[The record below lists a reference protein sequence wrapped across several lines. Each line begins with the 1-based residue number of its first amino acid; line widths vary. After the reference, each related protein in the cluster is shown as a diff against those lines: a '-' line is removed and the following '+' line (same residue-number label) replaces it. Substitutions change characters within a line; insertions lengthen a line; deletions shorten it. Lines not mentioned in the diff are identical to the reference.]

1 MRIAREVHDITAHS
15 LSAVSI
21 QLAAAE
27 RLVERDPQMAKEAV
41 STARATAKA
50 ALDDIRSMIG
60 VLRHGDDAAE
70 TMPAAGTNQVDEL
83 ESYLRGAGLDVTLDM
98 AAYDRARVP
107 AHVDMALF
115 TVAREACTNAVRH
128 ARAQRVSLRFAVED
142 GAATLSVIDDGA
154 GCGAA
159 AQPADM
165 AAPSCRGR
173 PMARPRRGGHG
184 RAHPR
189 ARRVV
194 LGRRWRKRRVLR
206 AREHPASRN
215 GGIANGTDARRRRRG
230 KRILAGGQP
239 GNPANSAGPAN
250 PATPASE
257 SGTSPQAANPAS
269 IASTL
274 LQAAG
279 AKRPVRVLVVDD
291 QDLVR
296 SGFRMILSSYDGIEV
311 VGEARDGDQAVQL
324 AERLRPDVVLM
335 DIRMPRV
342 NGIDATRAIRSNAAL
357 QDVQVLI
364 LTTFD
369 LDEYVYDAL
378 SAGAGGFLLKDAEP
392 DEIAS
397 AVRVVAAGEAL
408 IEPSITRRLI
418 ETFVAARPGV
428 PAGAAAR
435 GIDQLTD
442 REREILTL
450 VARGLNNDQIGERLF
465 ISPATV
471 KTHLARIMAKLD
483 AHDRAQL
490 VVRAYESGL
499 VKPGVM

>member
-1 MRIAREVHDITAHS
+1 ME
-15 LSAVSI
+15 
-21 QLAAAE
+21 Q
-27 RLVERDPQMAKEAV
+27 
-41 STARATAKA
+41 
-50 ALDDIRSMIG
+50 
-60 VLRHGDDAAE
+60 
-70 TMPAAGTNQVDEL
+70 
-83 ESYLRGAGLDVTLDM
+83 TLDG
-98 AAYDRARVP
+98 
-107 AHVDMALF
+107 
-115 TVAREACTNAVRH
+115 E
-128 ARAQRVSLRFAVED
+128 
-142 GAATLSVIDDGA
+142 GAASA
-154 GCGAA
+154 SSQAA
-159 AQPADM
+159 N
-165 AAPSCRGR
+165 
-173 PMARPRRGGHG
+173 
-184 RAHPR
+184 
-189 ARRVV
+189 
-194 LGRRWRKRRVLR
+194 
-206 AREHPASRN
+206 PASM
-215 GGIANGTDARRRRRG
+215 ASTPSQA
-230 KRILAGGQP
+230 AT
-239 GNPANSAGPAN
+239 PATPAN

-257 SGTSPQAANPAS
+257 SGTSPLAADPAS
-269 IASTL
+269 IAGAPS
-274 LQAAG
+274 QAAG
-279 AKRPVRVLVVDD
+279 AQRPVRVLVADD

-296 SGFRMILSSYDGIEV
+296 SGFRMILSSYDGLEV
-311 VGEARDGDQAVQL
+311 VGEARDGDQAVEL
-324 AERLRPDVVLM
+324 AQKLRPDVVLM

-357 QDVQVLI
+357 ADVQVLI

-435 GIDQLTD
+435 GIEQLTD

-499 VKPGVM
+499 VKPGVA

>member
-1 MRIAREVHDITAHS
+1 MEQTLDGEGAA
-15 LSAVSI
+15 SASS
-21 QLAAAE
+21 QAANPAGPANLANAAS
-27 RLVERDPQMAKEAV
+27 PAG
-41 STARATAKA
+41 A
-50 ALDDIRSMIG
+50 A
-60 VLRHGDDAAE
+60 DAA
-70 TMPAAGTNQVDEL
+70 
-83 ESYLRGAGLDVTLDM
+83 S
-98 AAYDRARVP
+98 
-107 AHVDMALF
+107 
-115 TVAREACTNAVRH
+115 
-128 ARAQRVSLRFAVED
+128 
-142 GAATLSVIDDGA
+142 
-154 GCGAA
+154 
-159 AQPADM
+159 
-165 AAPSCRGR
+165 
-173 PMARPRRGGHG
+173 
-184 RAHPR
+184 
-189 ARRVV
+189 
-194 LGRRWRKRRVLR
+194 
-206 AREHPASRN
+206 PAS
-215 GGIANGTDARRRRRG
+215 ASSQA
-230 KRILAGGQP
+230 
-239 GNPANSAGPAN
+239 AN

-257 SGTSPQAANPAS
+257 PGTSPQV
-269 IASTL
+269 
-274 LQAAG
+274 AG
-279 AKRPVRVLVVDD
+279 APGAQRPVRVLVADD

-435 GIDQLTD
+435 GIDQLTE

-490 VVRAYESGL
+490 VLRAYESGL

>member
-1 MRIAREVHDITAHS
+1 ME
-15 LSAVSI
+15 
-21 QLAAAE
+21 Q
-27 RLVERDPQMAKEAV
+27 
-41 STARATAKA
+41 
-50 ALDDIRSMIG
+50 
-60 VLRHGDDAAE
+60 
-70 TMPAAGTNQVDEL
+70 
-83 ESYLRGAGLDVTLDM
+83 TLDG
-98 AAYDRARVP
+98 
-107 AHVDMALF
+107 
-115 TVAREACTNAVRH
+115 E
-128 ARAQRVSLRFAVED
+128 
-142 GAATLSVIDDGA
+142 GAASA
-154 GCGAA
+154 SSQAA
-159 AQPADM
+159 N
-165 AAPSCRGR
+165 
-173 PMARPRRGGHG
+173 
-184 RAHPR
+184 
-189 ARRVV
+189 
-194 LGRRWRKRRVLR
+194 
-206 AREHPASRN
+206 PASM
-215 GGIANGTDARRRRRG
+215 ASTPSQA
-230 KRILAGGQP
+230 AT
-239 GNPANSAGPAN
+239 PATPAN
-250 PATPASE
+250 PATSASE
-257 SGTSPQAANPAS
+257 SGTSPQAADPAS
-269 IASTL
+269 MAGAPSP
-274 LQAAG
+274 AAG
-279 AKRPVRVLVVDD
+279 AQRPVRVLVADD

-311 VGEARDGDQAVQL
+311 VGEARDGEQAVQL

-335 DIRMPRV
+335 DIRMPCV
-342 NGIDATRAIRSNAAL
+342 NGIDATRAIRSNVAL
-357 QDVQVLI
+357 ADVQVLI

-499 VKPGVM
+499 VKPGVA